1 MTEVNFQN
9 NKIEKAKT
17 VSPKMGGNPVC
28 MATQANPIYNYN
40 GYVPTYQQPYYTT
53 NYGYQTPKVYSQYP
67 IAQAITNPQAAKIP
81 QTGQNVQT
89 PQNSQV
95 ITNPQITQ
103 TPQITPGATIDAG
116 GTKCEI
122 PPGTNGLNIIINNPT
137 VATPG
142 SQPMIN
148 TNTNC
153 INGNGSSNGGS
164 QAPANA
170 PAASTEKP
178 KKKKNVVVL
187 TDEYIKNL
195 ENYLRNPDKELKV
208 FAMNEVS
215 ARFQEDERRKTN
227 PSLNALLNLGLQAKE
242 PNVRF
247 IGLWLLKKGLA
258 SGNDVTIRIL
268 NNMQQSSVYKG
279 MEASDAKK
287 ALLKMSET
295 IAKVPDNSP
304 EIAKT
309 PKKEDK
315 E

>member
-1 MTEVNFQN
+1 MSEVNFKN
-9 NKIEKAKT
+9 NKITKT
-17 VSPKMGGNPVC
+17 QANAPKMSGNPVYT
-28 MATQANPIYNYN
+28 ATQSNPIHNYN
-40 GYVPTYQQPYYTT
+40 GYIPAYQQPYYTT
-53 NYGYQTPKVYSQYP
+53 NYGYQMPKVYSQYP
-67 IAQAITNPQAAKIP
+67 AA
-81 QTGQNVQT
+81 
-89 PQNSQV
+89 QV
-95 ITNPQITQ
+95 ITNPQTAQ
-103 TPQITPGATIDAG
+103 SQQITPGATIDAG

-153 INGNGSSNGGS
+153 INGNGGS

-170 PAASTEKP
+170 PAASAEKP
-178 KKKKNVVVL
+178 KKKKDVVVL

-215 ARFQEDERRKTN
+215 ARFQEDEKRKTN

-258 SGNDVTIRIL
+258 SGNDVTVQIL
-268 NNMQQSSVYKG
+268 NNMQQSSIYKG

-304 EIAKT
+304 QIAKT
-309 PKKEDK
+309 PKKED
-315 E
+315 EE

>member
-1 MTEVNFQN
+1 MSEVNFRN
-9 NKIEKAKT
+9 NKISKIKST
-17 VSPKMGGNPVC
+17 SPKMGGNSDCSVYQ
-28 MATQANPIYNYN
+28 TNPIYNYN

-67 IAQAITNPQAAKIP
+67 AAQVVTNPK
-81 QTGQNVQT
+81 TVQNY
-89 PQNSQV
+89 
-95 ITNPQITQ
+95 
-103 TPQITPGATIDAG
+103 QITPGATIDAG

-153 INGNGSSNGGS
+153 INGNGSNGVS
-164 QAPANA
+164 S
-170 PAASTEKP
+170 STSATSESKS

-187 TDEYIKNL
+187 TDKYIKNL
-195 ENYLRNPDKELKV
+195 ENYLRSPDKELKT

-215 ARFQEDERRKTN
+215 ARFQEDEKRKTN

-247 IGLWLLKKGLA
+247 ISLWLLKQGFA
-258 SGNDVTIRIL
+258 GGNDVTVQIL
-268 NNMQQSSVYKG
+268 NNMQQSTAYKG
-279 MEASDAKK
+279 MEASDVKK

-304 EIAKT
+304 ERAKT
-309 PKKEDK
+309 PKKEDD
-315 E
+315 